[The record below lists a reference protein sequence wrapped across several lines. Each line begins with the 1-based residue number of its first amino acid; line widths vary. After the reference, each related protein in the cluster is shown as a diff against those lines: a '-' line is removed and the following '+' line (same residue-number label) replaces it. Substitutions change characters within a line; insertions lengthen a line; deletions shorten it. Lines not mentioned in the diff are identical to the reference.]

1 MKYAGADWVR
11 DAMRIEEMSS
21 LGKKVADILG
31 NVYLGIY
38 HVKQKD
44 LDKVDWK
51 NERYIV
57 IRIRD
62 ELSTYDLNR
71 LTLLVIACH
80 EQAVRVQI
88 SGRAKNY
95 LELMFHE
102 RRRNGNSFERH
113 PTIEQAIAS
122 YREAFSE

>member
-11 DAMRIEEMSS
+11 DSMRIEGMSS
-21 LGKKVADILG
+21 LGKKVANILG

-38 HVKQKD
+38 HMRQND

-51 NERYIV
+51 NDRYIV

-62 ELSTYDLNR
+62 ELSTYDFNR

-80 EQAVRVQI
+80 EEAVRVEI
-88 SGRAKNY
+88 SGRAKNH
-95 LELMFHE
+95 LQLMFHK
-102 RRRNGNSFERH
+102 RRRNGSVFERH